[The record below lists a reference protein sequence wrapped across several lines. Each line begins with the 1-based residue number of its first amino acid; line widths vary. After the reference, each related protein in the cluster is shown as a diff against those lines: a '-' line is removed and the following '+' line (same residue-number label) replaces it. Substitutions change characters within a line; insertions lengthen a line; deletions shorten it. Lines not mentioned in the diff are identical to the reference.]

1 VINVTE
7 KKKKKSNEVQDLTDT
22 LKRLQA
28 EFENYK
34 KRTDA
39 EKTNIISLASKDVI
53 LKLLPIIDN
62 FELAFKNTEN
72 KEEFHKGMEMIYAQL
87 IQMLSEENVK
97 KINTEGKFDP
107 RFHEALMTEESDKEP
122 NTILEEFQ
130 KGYTINETVIRHSK
144 VKVARGK
151 NGKNKT
157 NR

>member
-1 VINVTE
+1 MTE

>member
-1 VINVTE
+1 MINVTE